1 MLPTVVTPPAMAAS
15 EPVQKSSTQPGLP
28 GSAATWAMRWAHIR
42 CTWASMPPGITSRP
56 PASISPAPVM
66 VPPSWANAGPAP
78 SPGRVTFLADHID
91 LVLGGLHSHHQDEDE
106 LLYPKLIERAPEQAP
121 MTEHVEHEHEVI
133 ATALDAALAACAT
146 WRQSPSAETGEA
158 LAAALDHLNQ
168 VVQPHLDDEEQK
180 VVPLAAVTLTQQEWD
195 AMGKRGM
202 SSVPR
207 NKRAIAAGMMLEPL
221 DAADRA
227 YMMKHVP
234 APLRLLFPVLIERPW
249 KKYASTLRTG
259 T

>member
-1 MLPTVVTPPAMAAS
+1 MSKEHPIEVRDMAIVHRLFRQAYDEAARLVRADPT
-15 EPVQKSSTQPGLP
+15 
-28 GSAATWAMRWAHIR
+28 
-42 CTWASMPPGITSRP
+42 
-56 PASISPAPVM
+56 
-66 VPPSWANAGPAP
+66 P
-78 SPGRVTFLADHID
+78 SPGRVMFLADHID
-91 LVLGGLHSHHQDEDE
+91 LVLGGLHSHHRDEDE
-106 LLYPKLIERAPEQAP
+106 LLYPKLIQRVPEQAP
-121 MTEHVEHEHEVI
+121 MTEQVEHEHQVI
-133 ATALDAALAACAT
+133 ATALDAASAACAT
-146 WRQSPSAETGEA
+146 WRQRPSVETGEA
-158 LAAALDHLNQ
+158 LAAALDHLNE

-202 SSVPR
+202 NSVPR

-234 APLRLLFPVLIERPW
+234 APLRMLFPIMIERPW

>member
-1 MLPTVVTPPAMAAS
+1 MFGDPTLNDLEQRAMRDNPNVRAAAQRLVQAQAQLGVVRAGQLPTVNL
-15 EPVQKSSTQPGLP
+15 Q
-28 GSAATWAMRWAHIR
+28 
-42 CTWASMPPGITSRP
+42 
-56 PASISPAPVM
+56 
-66 VPPSWANAGPAP
+66 AGV
-78 SPGRVTFLADHID
+78 SNQR
-91 LVLGGLHSHHQDEDE
+91 
-106 LLYPKLIERAPEQAP
+106 
-121 MTEHVEHEHEVI
+121 
-133 ATALDAALAACAT
+133 
-146 WRQSPSAETGEA
+146 PSAETGEA
-158 LAAALDHLNQ
+158 LAAALDHLNG

-202 SSVPR
+202 SSIPR

-234 APLRLLFPVLIERPW
+234 APMRMLFPFMIERPW